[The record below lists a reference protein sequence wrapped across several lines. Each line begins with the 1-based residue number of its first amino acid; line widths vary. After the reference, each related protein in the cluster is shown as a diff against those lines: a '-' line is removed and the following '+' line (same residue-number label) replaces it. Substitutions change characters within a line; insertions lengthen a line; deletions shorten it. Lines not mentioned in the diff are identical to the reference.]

1 MAFPLPLAPRPVCTT
16 LVLLPAAVPPFPA
29 AGARGYL
36 PLPTAHC
43 LLPTAYCLLPTTY
56 CSLPTYYSYCLPLTH
71 QVPEDASDAATAAAI
86 GFGKRTRT
94 DAGARR
100 AAVRASSIFE
110 ERRATAEEEQ
120 RLQMLQMRRSRGIKL
135 APAAVR
141 LPPPRHTAA
150 RVRVTSGDRGAG
162 RSAGGGGGAG
172 AGAGELRAKGGGEV
186 GRRRE
191 GESANSSSAASSS
204 ATTVLPP
211 PVHSPAAQE
220 AARGSGPDAAP
231 QGKAVSQGLVA
242 YSDSDSEGEP

>member
-1 MAFPLPLAPRPVCTT
+1 MPEDTSHCP
-16 LVLLPAAVPPFPA
+16 LPAA
-29 AGARGYL
+29 Y
-36 PLPTAHC
+36 C

-172 AGAGELRAKGGGEV
+172 AGELRAKGGGEV

-191 GESANSSSAASSS
+191 GEPNSSSAASSS

-242 YSDSDSEGEP
+242 YSDSDSEGDLAQIDV

>member
-1 MAFPLPLAPRPVCTT
+1 MPEDTSGPLP
-16 LVLLPAAVPPFPA
+16 
-29 AGARGYL
+29 
-36 PLPTAHC
+36 
-43 LLPTAYCLLPTTY
+43 LPTAYCLLPATCYLLPATCFLLLTTH
-56 CSLPTYYSYCLPLTH
+56 LLLLLLTAYCLPLTH

-110 ERRATAEEEQ
+110 ERRATADEAQ
-120 RLQMLQMRRSRGIKL
+120 RLQMLQMRRSRGIQL

-162 RSAGGGGGAG
+162 GSAGGGGG

-191 GESANSSSAASSS
+191 GEPANSSSSASSS

-220 AARGSGPDAAP
+220 AARGSGPEAAP
-231 QGKAVSQGLVA
+231 QGKAVLQGLVA
-242 YSDSDSEGEP
+242 YSDSDSDGDLAKIDL

>member
-1 MAFPLPLAPRPVCTT
+1 MPEDTSHCP
-16 LVLLPAAVPPFPA
+16 LPAA
-29 AGARGYL
+29 Y
-36 PLPTAHC
+36 C

-191 GESANSSSAASSS
+191 GEPNSSSAASSS

-242 YSDSDSEGEP
+242 YSDSDSEGDLAQIDV